1 MPSTQASS
9 PNLADSKPSGTP
21 IRLCV
26 LVAVVYLLITLP
38 FLGRSPLFDPDE
50 GYYPETAREMLE
62 RGNLLDPIFNGQPR
76 WGKPVAF
83 YLAETVSFKVF
94 GMDEWAARLPSVLAG
109 LGFVLLTLS
118 AGARLFSVRAGFYAG
133 LLTAVSLQPVVYS
146 RTAVP
151 DMLLSVF
158 VTLSLYA
165 FLRSRVIGRQTAS
178 DNTRWWLLL
187 AYASAGLAFLTKGP
201 LGLILPGLT
210 IFAYLLFSG
219 NAKGLLE
226 LKPLTGIPVFLLVAA
241 PWFIYMYSLHGV
253 PFLNEHFIQRNV
265 NRYFTTKWQHSGSV
279 LYYAPVLIAG
289 VFPWT
294 VAFLGGLGSIL
305 HQAFGKAR
313 RLGNKTFRNEDIFVL
328 CWFGVMFIFFSFSH
342 SKLPNYVLP
351 LYPAM
356 ILLAARFILEL
367 ENRPSSKL
375 AHALVWITAGLTAA
389 LALAGGSVLAGK
401 LKEDFATILFWL
413 LPLVIIMAA
422 APVFLFTKK
431 LTHWVGVS
439 AAGMVVFMAV
449 ITGLAIPEI
458 DRLQAVKTLSLE
470 HRHRFADTPRL
481 AVWRVWQP
489 SFLFYTGKQVLRFN
503 PDLDNWEKPRAEG
516 IRWVL
521 TRESAL
527 GEIEKLT
534 GALPEETYRMGNR
547 VLLRIAANNA
557 SQDESGY

>member
-1 MPSTQASS
+1 MPSPQASS
-9 PNLADSKPSGTP
+9 PDLPDSKPSGRP
-21 IRLCV
+21 IRHCV
-26 LVAVVYLLITLP
+26 LVAAVYLLITLP
-38 FLGRSPLFDPDE
+38 FLGRPPLFDPDE

-62 RGNLLDPIFNGQPR
+62 RGNLLEPIFNGEPR

-94 GMDEWAARLPSVLAG
+94 GMDEWAARVPSVLAG
-109 LGFVLLTLS
+109 LVFVLLIMS
-118 AGARLFSVRAGFYAG
+118 AGARLLNVRAGFYAG

-165 FLRSRVIGRQTAS
+165 FLRSMVIDRQTAS
-178 DNTRWWLLL
+178 DNSRWWLPL
-187 AYASAGLAFLTKGP
+187 AYASAGFAFLTKGP

-219 NAKGLLE
+219 NAKDLLK
-226 LKPLTGIPVFLLVAA
+226 LKPLTGILVFLLVAA
-241 PWFIYMYSLHGV
+241 PWFVYMYSLHGV
-253 PFLNEHFIQRNV
+253 SFLEEHFIQRNV
-265 NRYFTTKWQHSGSV
+265 SRYFTDKWQHPGSIF
-279 LYYAPVLIAG
+279 YYIPVLIAG
-289 VFPWT
+289 SFPWT
-294 VAFLGGLGSIL
+294 AAFLGGLGSIL
-305 HQAFGKAR
+305 RQAFGRAR
-313 RLGNKTFRNEDIFVL
+313 SLGNKRFCNEDIFVL
-328 CWFGVMFIFFSFSH
+328 CWFGVMFIFFSFSR

-351 LYPAM
+351 LYPAV
-356 ILLAARFILEL
+356 ILLAARFVLEL

-375 AHALVWITAGLTAA
+375 AHALVWTTTGFTAV
-389 LALAGGSVLAGK
+389 LALVGGSVLAGK
-401 LKEDFATILFWL
+401 LEENFATILLWL

-422 APVFLFTKK
+422 APVFLFTRK
-431 LTHWVGVS
+431 LTCWVGVS

-449 ITGLAIPEI
+449 ITGFAIPGI
-458 DRLQAVKTLSLE
+458 DRLQAVKILSLE

-503 PDLDNWEKPRAEG
+503 PDLDDWEKPRAEG

-521 TRESAL
+521 TRESSL

-534 GALPEETYRMGNR
+534 GALPEEAYRMGNR
-547 VLLRIAANNA
+547 VLLRVAANSA
-557 SQDESGY
+557 SQGKNSH